1 MVNFITLMVLILVG
15 TCIIKS
21 GGEHLKHEITALNTK
36 KTLANSLKK
45 FMGIKPLSKI
55 TITEIISDCGLNR
68 KTFYYHFEDIY
79 GLLKW
84 ILEEEAVE
92 VVKQFDL
99 LIDYEEAIIFV
110 MDYVDA
116 NKHILNCA
124 FDTMGREELKRF
136 FYNDF
141 IDIMY
146 SLVNSLEINMR
157 INVTKDYKDFVCDL
171 YTETLA
177 GLLINWF
184 RDRKEHD
191 REKTINYILLVLR
204 SSLPEVLKSGPKN

>member
-1 MVNFITLMVLILVG
+1 M
-15 TCIIKS
+15 
-21 GGEHLKHEITALNTK
+21 KHEITALNTK
-36 KTLANSLKK
+36 KTLATSLKK
-45 FMGIKPLSKI
+45 LMGIKPLSKI

-79 GLLKW
+79 ALLKW

-99 LIDYEEAIIFV
+99 LIDYEEAIIFA
-110 MDYVDA
+110 MDYVDS

-141 IDIMY
+141 IDIIY
-146 SLVNSLEINMR
+146 SLVDSLESNMG
-157 INVTKDYKDFVCDL
+157 ITVTKDYKDFVCDL

-204 SSLPEVLKSGPKN
+204 SSLPEVLKAGPKH